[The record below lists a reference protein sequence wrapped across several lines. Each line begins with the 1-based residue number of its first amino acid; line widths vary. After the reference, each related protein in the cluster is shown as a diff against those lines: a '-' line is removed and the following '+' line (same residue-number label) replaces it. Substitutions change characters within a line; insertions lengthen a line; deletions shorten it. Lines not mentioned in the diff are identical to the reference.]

1 MSRKHKTPSRAPLHT
16 RVHAVALAAAA
27 AAAFLASE
35 PALAGT
41 VSFRVTELA
50 TPATG
55 YAPHSIA
62 LDINNKGQ
70 VVGYVA
76 TGDETTRRAALWD
89 GATGQ
94 VQLLN
99 FDSSARFSEAHAI
112 NDAGQIVGWHDLAAG
127 GFETRGAL
135 WNAANGSL
143 SALADNGRLGSR
155 PVDVNNDGLIVG
167 SVIAGN
173 GYQHAAV
180 WRNGQ
185 LTDLG
190 ATTLRGDAFSSAAG
204 VNNWGE
210 IVGFGTVLGP
220 TSGHTPLTWSG
231 YDNSPFRVY
240 GSYGGTAINDLGQV
254 LSTDTV
260 GDFADHRIVPI
271 VINNGQVT
279 RLLADDT
286 EGWFTKI
293 NNAGQAVG
301 TVNYDGA
308 WLWSASGGALSINTR
323 LQAGSPGVTWLSSI
337 NELGQMTA
345 YTSNHKAAVLT
356 PTGTL
361 NWTGPSGGFFN
372 DAASWDSGLGLSPN
386 RFLDTAI
393 SSPAGEHDIIGVS
406 YELEIKSLTV
416 GGGAGTSRL
425 VLIEGGRI
433 HALEG
438 TRLLP
443 RGWLTVAAGSDAVFA
458 TGRLGGKLQMGAG
471 SGIALHAGRP
481 EDGSFDRLI
490 IDGDFQIDG
499 GTFWLSMIGAP
510 APQLGDSYDFMDWLS
525 VSGRFDELVLPAL
538 SAGLSWDTS
547 RLYVDGV
554 LSVTA
559 VPEPGSWALW
569 LGGGVAL
576 ARRLRRRD

>member
-1 MSRKHKTPSRAPLHT
+1 MKPKNKTFPV

-35 PALAGT
+35 AAWAE
-41 VSFRVTELA
+41 VRFQVTELA
-50 TPATG
+50 TPGTG
-55 YAPHSIA
+55 YQPHSVA

-70 VVGYVA
+70 VVGYIA
-76 TGDETTRRAALWD
+76 TGDETTRRAVMWEAN
-89 GATGQ
+89 GQ
-94 VQLLN
+94 MRLLN
-99 FDSSARFSEAHAI
+99 MDAGARFSEAQAI
-112 NDAGQIVGWHDLAAG
+112 NDAGQIVGWHDYAPG

-135 WNAANGSL
+135 WNGASGSL
-143 SALADNGRLGSR
+143 TVLPDTRLGAR
-155 PVDVNNDGLIVG
+155 PVDINDSGLIVG
-167 SVIAGN
+167 SVLGSN

-190 ATTLRGDAFSSAAG
+190 AGTLRNDAFSTASG

-231 YDNSPFRVY
+231 YDNGPFRVY
-240 GSYGGTAINDLGQV
+240 GSYGGSAINDLGQV
-254 LSTDTV
+254 LSTDTI
-260 GDFADHRIVPI
+260 GDLADHRFVPI

-279 RLLADDT
+279 RMLADDRQ
-286 EGWFTKI
+286 GWFSRI

-301 TVNYDGA
+301 VVEYDGA
-308 WLWSASGGALSINTR
+308 WMWSTSGGALNVNTR
-323 LQAGSPGVTWLSSI
+323 LQAGSPNLTWVSSI

-345 YTSNHKAAVLT
+345 YTTNSKAAVMT

-361 NWTGPSGGFFN
+361 NWTGPSGGAFN
-372 DAASWDSGLGLSPN
+372 EPANWDSGLGLSPN
-386 RFLDTAI
+386 RFLDASI
-393 SSPAGEHDIIGVS
+393 ASPGGVHDVIGVT
-406 YELEIKSLTV
+406 YELDVKSLSV
-416 GGGAGTSRL
+416 GGGAGISRL

-433 HALEG
+433 NALEG

-443 RGWLTVAAGSDAVFA
+443 NGWLSVAAGSDASFA
-458 TGRLGGKLQMGAG
+458 TGRLGGNLRMGAG
-471 SGIALHAGRP
+471 SGIELHAARP
-481 EDGSFDRLI
+481 DEWLHDRLI
-490 IDGDFQIDG
+490 IDGDLQIDG
-499 GTFWLSMIGAP
+499 GAFVLSMIGAP
-510 APQLGDSYDFMDWLS
+510 TPQLGDSYDFLDWFS
-525 VSGRFDELVLPAL
+525 VSGQFDQLVLPDL
-538 SAGLSWDTS
+538 PSGLRWDTS

-559 VPEPGSWALW
+559 VPEPGSWALL